1 MEWYICISVNFMNT
15 ALGLEALTHKIEEVL
30 DSVRPYLQAD
40 GGDVEVVEVSEGRD
54 VLLKLTGN
62 CSSCSMSEMTMT
74 AGIEESLRRAIPDL
88 GKIQAVK

>member
-1 MEWYICISVNFMNT
+1 MST
-15 ALGLEALTHKIEEVL
+15 TPDLEVFTHKIEEVL
-30 DSVRPYLQAD
+30 NTVRPYLQAD
-40 GGDVEVVEVSEGRD
+40 RGDVEVVEVSSERD

-88 GKIQAVK
+88 GKIQALK

>member
-1 MEWYICISVNFMNT
+1 MLLFFGLILVLWYICISNNFMST
-15 ALGLEALTHKIEEVL
+15 TVDLETLTHKIEEVL
-30 DSVRPYLQAD
+30 NTVRPYLQAD

-74 AGIEESLRRAIPDL
+74 AGIEDS
-88 GKIQAVK
+88 